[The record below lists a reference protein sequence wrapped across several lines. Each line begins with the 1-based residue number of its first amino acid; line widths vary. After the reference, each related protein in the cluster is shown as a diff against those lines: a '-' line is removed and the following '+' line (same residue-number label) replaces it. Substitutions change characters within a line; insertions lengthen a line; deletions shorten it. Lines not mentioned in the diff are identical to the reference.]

1 MIELKM
7 ERTKSTCYKIR
18 FVGRKLSGI
27 SYDSK
32 TYDFFILL
40 SEKGF
45 KQEALNSWILF
56 CKFRF
61 NLKFNFVQ
69 NFRCFRSLDGEYT
82 QCTLKLRPVK
92 LLFVIFGRLSHFF
105 IGPKK

>member
-1 MIELKM
+1 MIELKI

-32 TYDFFILL
+32 TYDVFILL

-69 NFRCFRSLDGEYT
+69 NFRCFRSLDGDEYRNSHPELS
-82 QCTLKLRPVK
+82 QKCMIGKAYR
-92 LLFVIFGRLSHFF
+92 GRS
-105 IGPKK
+105 